1 MSDEREAQSV
11 SEWKRWWK
19 AEDSDLE
26 TKKLANVYA
35 VLGETYMHY
44 CPPYHHEA
52 LKTNN
57 FFFPGWQSP
66 YRHTALV
73 LQILDP
79 QWYTQ

>member
-19 AEDSDLE
+19 AEDSDVE
-26 TKKLANVYA
+26 TEIKLANVYA
-35 VLGETYMHY
+35 ALGGTYRHY

-52 LKTNN
+52 LKPN

-66 YRHTALV
+66 HGHTALL
-73 LQILDP
+73 LQVLDP
-79 QWYTQ
+79 QWYTK